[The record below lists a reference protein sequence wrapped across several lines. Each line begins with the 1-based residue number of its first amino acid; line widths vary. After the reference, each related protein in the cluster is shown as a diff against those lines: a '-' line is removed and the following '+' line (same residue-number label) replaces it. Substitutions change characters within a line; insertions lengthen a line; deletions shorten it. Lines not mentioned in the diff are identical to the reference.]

1 MKKILFA
8 AVLVL
13 GSALRSLA
21 AEDPGVNE
29 KVLEAFNK
37 TFQNVQEV
45 SWIENESS
53 YEVRFKQDEISSR
66 ITYDKVGNIVSSLRY
81 YHEDKL
87 PLMILTKLK
96 QKYSDKKVFGVVEES
111 SEEGTFYHITL
122 EDAKN
127 WVNLKADSYGNLSV
141 EKKFRKA

>member
-8 AVLVL
+8 AVLVI

-37 TFQNVQEV
+37 TFQNVKDV

-53 YEVRFKQDEISSR
+53 YEVRFKQDEITSK
-66 ITYDKVGNIVSSLRY
+66 ITYDKLGNIVSTLRY
-81 YHEDKL
+81 YYEDKL
-87 PLMILTKLK
+87 PLMILTRVK
-96 QKYSDKKVFGVVEES
+96 QKYADKKIFGVVEES
-111 SEEGTFYHITL
+111 SDQGTFYHITL
-122 EDAKN
+122 EDEKT
-127 WVNLKADSYGNLSV
+127 WTNLKADSYANLSV

>member
-66 ITYDKVGNIVSSLRY
+66 ITYDKVGNIVSTLRY

>member
-8 AVLVL
+8 AVLVI

-37 TFQNVQEV
+37 TFQNVKDV

-53 YEVRFKQDEISSR
+53 YEVRFKQDEITSK
-66 ITYDKVGNIVSSLRY
+66 ITYDKQGNIVSTLRY
-81 YHEDKL
+81 YYEDKL
-87 PLMILTKLK
+87 PIMILTRVK
-96 QKYSDKKVFGVVEES
+96 QKYSDKKIFGVVEES
-111 SEEGTFYHITL
+111 SDQGTFYHITL
-122 EDAKN
+122 EDEKT
-127 WVNLKADSYGNLSV
+127 WVNLNADSYGNLSV